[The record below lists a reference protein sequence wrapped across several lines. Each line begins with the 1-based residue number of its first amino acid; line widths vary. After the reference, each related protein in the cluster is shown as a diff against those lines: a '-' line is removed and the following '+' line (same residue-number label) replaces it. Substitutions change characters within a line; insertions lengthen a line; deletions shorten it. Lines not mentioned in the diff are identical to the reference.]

1 MRSKSSMF
9 FALPVV
15 LLSAVLVYGQGTSG
29 TILGTVTDPQGAVIA
44 GVTVS
49 VKNLD
54 TQRQRQVVTDSSGYY
69 RVEALP
75 VGRYE
80 VRAERQ
86 GFKVSVNSLTLTVG
100 EEAVTNLKMEV
111 GSLSEQV
118 IVTSAGT
125 EVETTTATMGGLV
138 DEKKIRDLPLNGRS
152 FDQLIYLQPGVTV
165 ATSAGSSPNQGR
177 GTKFSV
183 GGARL
188 TSNLFMLDGTDMND
202 SQNFTPGGAGGQM
215 FGVESIKEFKVITHN
230 APAEYGRSMG
240 GIINAVS
247 QTGTNNLH
255 GDLFEFLRN
264 SALDA
269 KNYFDN
275 ANLPI
280 PPFKRNQF
288 GGAVGGPVLL
298 PHFGEGGPAIG
309 YHGKDKLFF
318 FANYEGLR
326 ETLGVTKNA
335 VVPDANARTGKIGT
349 ATPIIVNPA
358 VVPYVNLIPV
368 ANGPLILTSTG
379 APTGFAQLQFSQA
392 QPVHVNY
399 LTGRVDWNRTSKD
412 ALFVRYTIDDST
424 KLRQDA
430 PDHVMGLFAEN
441 ETHRNQYVTL
451 QDTRVLSA
459 NKVNQLRFGFNR
471 STLQVNL
478 LNQANVP
485 ASLSFIPG
493 QPFGHVTITGMSPLG
508 TVVNDPR
515 SFFMNSYQ
523 PSDDFSITHGNH
535 AFKTGVFIER
545 FQWNTAAFNRI
556 GGDYSFASLKD
567 FLTANVKSVVVPFPG
582 ADPHR
587 SIRATLFAGYFQDDW
602 RAARR
607 LTLNLGL
614 RYELTTVPTEKFGQS
629 SFLLTPSDTA
639 LQIHTPFAGNHKNF
653 APRVGLA
660 WDVSGDGKT
669 SVRAGFG
676 IYYDQILLNQFLNLF
691 DRNPNPDL
699 KSGWLTVTLPQPG
712 IPAPFPNPLAAAQS
726 AGAGFAL
733 QNTVFNNYK
742 TPYLYQYS
750 LEVQRQIAKN
760 LVASVAYVGSRGK
773 HLVERRDGNTPV
785 PIVLA
790 GGVPCN
796 AGAVSAT
803 NPILPA
809 GTLCTP
815 KTALRRNSKWA
826 DMQTRSLDGLSWYDS
841 MQVSVLRR
849 FAGGLQVQAAY
860 TWSKSLDTSSGL
872 FSEEADNAA
881 TGVEI
886 PDNIRNEKGLSNFD
900 VRHNAIINVLY
911 ELPFGKS
918 LRGVSGQLLSGW
930 QIGGIGTFAAGVPFT
945 VENSA
950 NRSQNQATGSNFSDR
965 PNLVT
970 GASNNPTHGVS
981 AGCTFGTGTSAIT
994 VAAGTPV
1001 GTPSHWFD
1009 PCAFVPQPLG
1019 TFGNLGRNTLIGPGR
1034 STIDFLVNKHFRISE
1049 KRELQFR
1056 TEVFN
1061 ILNHPNFEAPN
1072 INFRRIFDGSGNLLP
1087 TFGQLTNTTS
1097 TSRQIQ
1103 FGLKFI
1109 F

>member
-1 MRSKSSMF
+1 MRSKSSIF

-15 LLSAVLVYGQGTSG
+15 VLAAVLAYGQGTSG
-29 TILGTVTDPQGAVIA
+29 TILGTVTDPQSAVIA

-118 IVTSAGT
+118 IVTSTGT

-255 GDLFEFLRN
+255 GDIFEFLRN

-349 ATPIIVNPA
+349 ATPITVNPA

-379 APTGFAQLQFSQA
+379 APTGFAQLQFSQP

-399 LTGRVDWNRTSKD
+399 FTGRVDWNRTSKD
-412 ALFVRYTIDDST
+412 SLFVRYTIDDST

-441 ETHRNQYVTL
+441 EAHRNQYVTL

-733 QNTVFNNYK
+733 QNTVFDNYK

-785 PIVLA
+785 PIALP

>member
-54 TQRQRQVVTDSSGYY
+54 TQRQRQVTTDSSGYY

-118 IVTSAGT
+118 IVTSTGT

-255 GDLFEFLRN
+255 GDIFEFLRN

-349 ATPIIVNPA
+349 ATPITVNPA

-379 APTGFAQLQFSQA
+379 APTGFAQLQFSQP

-399 LTGRVDWNRTSKD
+399 FTGRVDWNRTSKD
-412 ALFVRYTIDDST
+412 SLFVRYTIDDSA

-441 ETHRNQYVTL
+441 EAHRNQYVTL

-660 WDVSGDGKT
+660 WDVKGDGKT

-849 FAGGLQVQAAY
+849 FSGGLQVQAAY

-994 VAAGTPV
+994 IAAGTPV

-1103 FGLKFI
+1103 FGLKLI

>member
-1 MRSKSSMF
+1 MLRLRLTF
-9 FALPVV
+9 FV
-15 LLSAVLVYGQGTSG
+15 LLIIVLSAVAIFGQGTSG

-44 GVTVS
+44 GVAVS

-86 GFKVSVNSLTLTVG
+86 GFKVTLSSLTLTVG
-100 EEAVTNLKMEV
+100 EEAVTNFKMEV

-118 IVTSAGT
+118 IVTSTGT

-275 ANLPI
+275 ASLPI

-349 ATPIIVNPA
+349 ATPITVNPA

-379 APTGFAQLQFSQA
+379 APTGFAQLQFSQP

-399 LTGRVDWNRTSKD
+399 FTGRVDWNRTSKD
-412 ALFVRYTIDDST
+412 SLFVRYTIDDST

-523 PSDDFSITHGNH
+523 PSDDFSVTHGNH

-567 FLTANVKSVVVPFPG
+567 LLTANVKSVVVPFPG

-602 RAARR
+602 RATRR

-660 WDVSGDGKT
+660 WDVRGDGKT

-733 QNTVFNNYK
+733 QNTVFNNFK

-900 VRHNAIINVLY
+900 VRHNAIINALY

-918 LRGVSGQLLSGW
+918 LRGVGRQLFSGW

-1034 STIDFLVNKHFRISE
+1034 STVDFLVNKHFRISE

>member
-1 MRSKSSMF
+1 MLKNRLTF
-9 FALPVV
+9 LVLPVIV
-15 LLSAVLVYGQGTSG
+15 LSAVVICGQGTSG
-29 TILGTVTDPQGAVIA
+29 TILGTVTDPQAAVIA

-54 TQRQRQVVTDSSGYY
+54 TQLQRQVVTDSSGYY

-86 GFKVSVNSLTLTVG
+86 GFKVTVNSLTLTVG
-100 EEAVTNLKMEV
+100 EEAVTNFKMEV

-118 IVTSAGT
+118 IVTSTGT

-298 PHFGEGGPAIG
+298 PHFGEGGPAVG

-349 ATPIIVNPA
+349 ATPITVNPA

-379 APTGFAQLQFSQA
+379 TPTGFAQLQFSQP
-392 QPVHVNY
+392 QPTRVNY
-399 LTGRVDWNRTSKD
+399 FTGRVDWNRTSKD
-412 ALFVRYTIDDST
+412 SLFVRYTIDDSS

-523 PSDDFSITHGNH
+523 PSDDFSVTHGNH

-602 RAARR
+602 RATRR

-660 WDVSGDGKT
+660 WDVRGDGKT

-676 IYYDQILLNQFLNLF
+676 MYYDQILLNQFLNLF

-733 QNTVFNNYK
+733 QNTVFNNFK

-900 VRHNAIINVLY
+900 VRHNAIINALY

-918 LRGVSGQLLSGW
+918 LRGVGRQLFSGW

-1034 STIDFLVNKHFRISE
+1034 STVDFLVNKHFRISE

>member
-1 MRSKSSMF
+1 MLKNRLTF
-9 FALPVV
+9 LVLPVIV
-15 LLSAVLVYGQGTSG
+15 LSAVVICGQGTSG

-54 TQRQRQVVTDSSGYY
+54 TQLQRQVVTDSSGYY

-86 GFKVSVNSLTLTVG
+86 GFKVTVNSLTLTVG
-100 EEAVTNLKMEV
+100 EEAVTNFKMEV

-118 IVTSAGT
+118 IVTSTGT

-255 GDLFEFLRN
+255 GDIFEFLRN

-349 ATPIIVNPA
+349 ATPITVNPA

-379 APTGFAQLQFSQA
+379 TPTGFAQLQFSQP
-392 QPVHVNY
+392 QPTRVNY
-399 LTGRVDWNRTSKD
+399 FTGRVDWNRTSKD
-412 ALFVRYTIDDST
+412 SLFVRYTIDDSS

-523 PSDDFSITHGNH
+523 PSDDFSVTHGNH

-602 RAARR
+602 RATRR

-660 WDVSGDGKT
+660 WDVRGDGKT

-676 IYYDQILLNQFLNLF
+676 MYYDQILLNQFLNLF

-712 IPAPFPNPLAAAQS
+712 ITAPFPNPLAAAQS

-733 QNTVFNNYK
+733 QNTVFDNYK

-900 VRHNAIINVLY
+900 VRHNAIINALY

-918 LRGVSGQLLSGW
+918 LRGVGRQLFSGW

-1034 STIDFLVNKHFRISE
+1034 STVDFLVNKHFRISE

>member
-1 MRSKSSMF
+1 M
-9 FALPVV
+9 
-15 LLSAVLVYGQGTSG
+15 
-29 TILGTVTDPQGAVIA
+29 
-44 GVTVS
+44 
-49 VKNLD
+49 
-54 TQRQRQVVTDSSGYY
+54 
-69 RVEALP
+69 
-75 VGRYE
+75 
-80 VRAERQ
+80 
-86 GFKVSVNSLTLTVG
+86 
-100 EEAVTNLKMEV
+100 
-111 GSLSEQV
+111 
-118 IVTSAGT
+118 
-125 EVETTTATMGGLV
+125 
-138 DEKKIRDLPLNGRS
+138 
-152 FDQLIYLQPGVTV
+152 
-165 ATSAGSSPNQGR
+165 
-177 GTKFSV
+177 
-183 GGARL
+183 
-188 TSNLFMLDGTDMND
+188 
-202 SQNFTPGGAGGQM
+202 
-215 FGVESIKEFKVITHN
+215 
-230 APAEYGRSMG
+230 
-240 GIINAVS
+240 
-247 QTGTNNLH
+247 
-255 GDLFEFLRN
+255 
-264 SALDA
+264 
-269 KNYFDN
+269 
-275 ANLPI
+275 
-280 PPFKRNQF
+280 
-288 GGAVGGPVLL
+288 
-298 PHFGEGGPAIG
+298 
-309 YHGKDKLFF
+309 
-318 FANYEGLR
+318 
-326 ETLGVTKNA
+326 
-335 VVPDANARTGKIGT
+335 
-349 ATPIIVNPA
+349 
-358 VVPYVNLIPV
+358 
-368 ANGPLILTSTG
+368 
-379 APTGFAQLQFSQA
+379 
-392 QPVHVNY
+392 
-399 LTGRVDWNRTSKD
+399 
-412 ALFVRYTIDDST
+412 
-424 KLRQDA
+424 
-430 PDHVMGLFAEN
+430 
-441 ETHRNQYVTL
+441 
-451 QDTRVLSA
+451 
-459 NKVNQLRFGFNR
+459 
-471 STLQVNL
+471 
-478 LNQANVP
+478 
-485 ASLSFIPG
+485 
-493 QPFGHVTITGMSPLG
+493 
-508 TVVNDPR
+508 
-515 SFFMNSYQ
+515 
-523 PSDDFSITHGNH
+523 
-535 AFKTGVFIER
+535 
-545 FQWNTAAFNRI
+545 
-556 GGDYSFASLKD
+556 
-567 FLTANVKSVVVPFPG
+567 
-582 ADPHR
+582 
-587 SIRATLFAGYFQDDW
+587 
-602 RAARR
+602 
-607 LTLNLGL
+607 
-614 RYELTTVPTEKFGQS
+614 PTEKFGQS

-660 WDVSGDGKT
+660 WDVRGDGKT

-733 QNTVFNNYK
+733 QNTVFDNYK

-849 FAGGLQVQAAY
+849 FSGGLQVQAAY

-911 ELPFGKS
+911 ELPFGKGAKGAG
-918 LRGVSGQLLSGW
+918 RQLLSGW
-930 QIGGIGTFAAGVPFT
+930 QIGGIGSFATGVPFT

-1019 TFGNLGRNTLIGPGR
+1019 TFGNLGRNTLIGPRR

-1061 ILNHPNFEAPN
+1061 ILNHPNFEAP
-1072 INFRRIFDGSGNLLP
+1072 IKSFRQIFDGSGNLLP
-1087 TFGQLTNTTS
+1087 TFGQLTNTTT

>member
-54 TQRQRQVVTDSSGYY
+54 TRRQRQVVTDSSGYY

-118 IVTSAGT
+118 IVTSTGT

-183 GGARL
+183 SGARL

-247 QTGTNNLH
+247 NTGTNNIH
-255 GDLFEFLRN
+255 GDVFEFLRN

-269 KNYFDN
+269 KNFFDSPT
-275 ANLPI
+275 API

-288 GGAVGGPVLL
+288 GGVIGGPI
-298 PHFGEGGPAIG
+298 H
-309 YHGKDKLFF
+309 HDKIFY

-326 ETLGVTKNA
+326 ESLGVTHFAQVPEDDARAGRIIDRVTGKVTTVTINSG
-335 VVPDANARTGKIGT
+335 VVPYLNLIPRANGSAT
-349 ATPIIVNPA
+349 ATPG
-358 VVPYVNLIPV
+358 V
-368 ANGPLILTSTG
+368 AI
-379 APTGFAQLQFSQA
+379 LQFSNQ
-392 QPVHVNY
+392 QPAHVNY
-399 LTGRVDWNRTSKD
+399 VTGRIDWNRTANDS
-412 ALFVRYTIDDST
+412 LFGRYTIDDST

-430 PDHVMGLFAEN
+430 PDHVLGLFAEN
-441 ETHRNQYVTL
+441 EGHRNQYITL
-451 QDTRVLSA
+451 QDTRILSST
-459 NKVNQLRFGFNR
+459 KVNQLRLGFNR
-471 STLQVNL
+471 STLHVDL
-478 LNQANVP
+478 VNQANVP
-485 ASLSFIPG
+485 ASLSFLPG
-493 QPFGHVTITGMSPLG
+493 QPFGHISITGMSPVG

-515 SFFMNSYQ
+515 AFFMNSYQ
-523 PSDDFSITHGNH
+523 PSDDLSITHGNH

-545 FQWNTAAFNRI
+545 FQWNTNASNRI
-556 GGDYSFASLKD
+556 GGDYSFASLSD
-567 FLTANVKSVVVPFPG
+567 FLTAKVKSAVVPFPG

-602 RAARR
+602 RVRRR

-660 WDVSGDGKT
+660 WDVRGDGKT

-733 QNTVFNNYK
+733 QNTVFNNFK

-785 PIVLA
+785 PIVLS

-815 KTALRRNSKWA
+815 KTALRKNSKWA

-860 TWSKSLDTSSGL
+860 T
-872 FSEEADNAA
+872 
-881 TGVEI
+881 
-886 PDNIRNEKGLSNFD
+886 
-900 VRHNAIINVLY
+900 
-911 ELPFGKS
+911 
-918 LRGVSGQLLSGW
+918 
-930 QIGGIGTFAAGVPFT
+930 
-945 VENSA
+945 
-950 NRSQNQATGSNFSDR
+950 
-965 PNLVT
+965 
-970 GASNNPTHGVS
+970 
-981 AGCTFGTGTSAIT
+981 
-994 VAAGTPV
+994 
-1001 GTPSHWFD
+1001 
-1009 PCAFVPQPLG
+1009 
-1019 TFGNLGRNTLIGPGR
+1019 
-1034 STIDFLVNKHFRISE
+1034 
-1049 KRELQFR
+1049 
-1056 TEVFN
+1056 
-1061 ILNHPNFEAPN
+1061 
-1072 INFRRIFDGSGNLLP
+1072 
-1087 TFGQLTNTTS
+1087 
-1097 TSRQIQ
+1097 
-1103 FGLKFI
+1103 
-1109 F
+1109 

>member
-1 MRSKSSMF
+1 MLRLRLTF
-9 FALPVV
+9 FVLPIIV
-15 LLSAVLVYGQGTSG
+15 LSAVVIYGQGTSG
-29 TILGTVTDPQGAVIA
+29 TILGTVTDPQGAVVA
-44 GVTVS
+44 GATVS

-54 TQRQRQVVTDSSGYY
+54 TQRQRQVVTDSDGYY

-86 GFKVSVNSLTLTVG
+86 GFKVTLSSLTLTVG
-100 EEAVTNLKMEV
+100 EEAVTNFKMEV

-118 IVTSAGT
+118 IVTSTGT

-165 ATSAGSSPNQGR
+165 ATSAGASPNQGR

-183 GGARL
+183 SGARL

-247 QTGTNNLH
+247 NTGTNNIH
-255 GDLFEFLRN
+255 GDVFEFLRN

-269 KNYFDN
+269 KNFFDSPT
-275 ANLPI
+275 API
-280 PPFKRNQF
+280 PSFKRNQF
-288 GGAVGGPVLL
+288 GGVIGGPI
-298 PHFGEGGPAIG
+298 H
-309 YHGKDKLFF
+309 HDKIFY

-326 ETLGVTKNA
+326 ETLGVTHFAQVPDDDARAGRIIDRVTGKVTTVTINSG
-335 VVPDANARTGKIGT
+335 VVPYLNLIPRANGPAT
-349 ATPIIVNPA
+349 ATPG
-358 VVPYVNLIPV
+358 V
-368 ANGPLILTSTG
+368 AI
-379 APTGFAQLQFSQA
+379 LQFSNQ
-392 QPVHVNY
+392 QPAHVNY
-399 LTGRVDWNRTSKD
+399 VTGRIDWNRTSKD
-412 ALFVRYTIDDST
+412 SLFGRYTIDDST

-430 PDHVMGLFAEN
+430 PDHVLGLFAEN
-441 ETHRNQYVTL
+441 EGHRNQYITL
-451 QDTRVLSA
+451 QDTRILSST
-459 NKVNQLRFGFNR
+459 KVNQLRLGFNR
-471 STLQVNL
+471 STLHVDL
-478 LNQANVP
+478 VNQANVP
-485 ASLSFIPG
+485 ASLSFLPG
-493 QPFGHVTITGMSPLG
+493 QPFGHISITGMSPVG

-515 SFFMNSYQ
+515 AFFMNSYQ
-523 PSDDFSITHGNH
+523 PSDDLSITHGNH

-545 FQWNTAAFNRI
+545 FQWNTNASNRI
-556 GGDYSFASLKD
+556 GGDYSFASLSD
-567 FLTANVKSVVVPFPG
+567 FLTAKVKSAVVPFPG

-602 RAARR
+602 RVRRR

-614 RYELTTVPTEKFGQS
+614 RYELTTVPTEKHGLS
-629 SFLLTPSDTA
+629 SFLLSPSDTA
-639 LQIHTPFAGNHKNF
+639 LQIHSPFAGNHKNF
-653 APRVGLA
+653 APRAGFA
-660 WDVSGDGKT
+660 WDVRGDGKT
-669 SVRAGFG
+669 SVRGGFG

-691 DRNPNPDL
+691 DRNPTPDL
-699 KSGWLTVTLPQPG
+699 KGGWLSVTLP
-712 IPAPFPNPLAAAQS
+712 ITSVTPAVPATFPNPPSPAQIQAGCAAKPS
-726 AGAGFAL
+726 ACFSL
-733 QNTVFNNYK
+733 QNVVFGNFK

-760 LVASVAYVGSRGK
+760 LVASVAFVGSRGK
-773 HLVERRDGNTPV
+773 HLVERIEGNTPV

-796 AGAVSAT
+796 TGAVSAT

-815 KTALRRNSKWA
+815 KTAIRRNPNWDA
-826 DMQTRSLDGLSWYDS
+826 MQTRSLNGLSWYDS
-841 MQVSVLRR
+841 MQVSVIRR
-849 FAGGLQVQAAY
+849 FSAGLQVQGTY
-860 TWSKSLDTSSGL
+860 TWSKSLDTSAGL

-900 VRHNAIINVLY
+900 VRHNAVINVLY

-918 LRGVSGQLLSGW
+918 LKGAGRQLLSGW
-930 QIGGIGTFAAGVPFT
+930 QIGGIGTIVSGNPFT
-945 VENSA
+945 VENSG
-950 NRSQNQATGSNFSDR
+950 NRSQDQASGSNFADR

-970 GASNNPTHGVS
+970 GASNNPTSGVS
-981 AGCTFGTGTSAIT
+981 AGCTFGTGSI
-994 VAAGTPV
+994 AAGTPL
-1001 GTPSHWFD
+1001 GTPTHWFD

-1061 ILNHPNFEAPN
+1061 LLNHPNFEAPN
-1072 INFRRIFDGSGNLLP
+1072 SANRRIFDSSGNLVAS
-1087 TFGQLTNTTS
+1087 GQLTNTTT

>member
-1 MRSKSSMF
+1 MRSKSSIF

-15 LLSAVLVYGQGTSG
+15 LLSAVLIYGQGTSG
-29 TILGTVTDPQGAVIA
+29 SILGTVTDPQGAVIA

-86 GFKVSVNSLTLTVG
+86 GFKVTVNSLTLTVG
-100 EEAVTNLKMEV
+100 EEAVTNFKMEV

-118 IVTSAGT
+118 IVTSTGT

-349 ATPIIVNPA
+349 ATPITVNPA

-379 APTGFAQLQFSQA
+379 TPTGFAQLQFSQP
-392 QPVHVNY
+392 QPTRVNY
-399 LTGRVDWNRTSKD
+399 FTGRVDWNRTAKD
-412 ALFVRYTIDDST
+412 SLFARYTIDDSS

-523 PSDDFSITHGNH
+523 PSDDFSVTHGNH

-602 RAARR
+602 RATRR

-660 WDVSGDGKT
+660 WDVRGDGKT

-676 IYYDQILLNQFLNLF
+676 MYYDQILLNQFLNLF

-733 QNTVFNNYK
+733 QNTVFNNFK

-900 VRHNAIINVLY
+900 VRHNAIINALY

-918 LRGVSGQLLSGW
+918 LRGVGRQLFSGW

>member
-1 MRSKSSMF
+1 M
-9 FALPVV
+9 
-15 LLSAVLVYGQGTSG
+15 
-29 TILGTVTDPQGAVIA
+29 
-44 GVTVS
+44 
-49 VKNLD
+49 
-54 TQRQRQVVTDSSGYY
+54 
-69 RVEALP
+69 
-75 VGRYE
+75 
-80 VRAERQ
+80 
-86 GFKVSVNSLTLTVG
+86 
-100 EEAVTNLKMEV
+100 
-111 GSLSEQV
+111 
-118 IVTSAGT
+118 
-125 EVETTTATMGGLV
+125 
-138 DEKKIRDLPLNGRS
+138 
-152 FDQLIYLQPGVTV
+152 
-165 ATSAGSSPNQGR
+165 
-177 GTKFSV
+177 
-183 GGARL
+183 
-188 TSNLFMLDGTDMND
+188 
-202 SQNFTPGGAGGQM
+202 
-215 FGVESIKEFKVITHN
+215 
-230 APAEYGRSMG
+230 
-240 GIINAVS
+240 
-247 QTGTNNLH
+247 
-255 GDLFEFLRN
+255 
-264 SALDA
+264 
-269 KNYFDN
+269 
-275 ANLPI
+275 
-280 PPFKRNQF
+280 
-288 GGAVGGPVLL
+288 
-298 PHFGEGGPAIG
+298 
-309 YHGKDKLFF
+309 
-318 FANYEGLR
+318 
-326 ETLGVTKNA
+326 
-335 VVPDANARTGKIGT
+335 
-349 ATPIIVNPA
+349 
-358 VVPYVNLIPV
+358 
-368 ANGPLILTSTG
+368 
-379 APTGFAQLQFSQA
+379 QFSQP
-392 QPVHVNY
+392 QPTRVNY
-399 LTGRVDWNRTSKD
+399 FTGRVDWNRTSKD
-412 ALFVRYTIDDST
+412 SLFVRYTIDDSS

-523 PSDDFSITHGNH
+523 PSDDFSVTHGNH

-602 RAARR
+602 RATRR

-660 WDVSGDGKT
+660 WDVRGDGKT

-676 IYYDQILLNQFLNLF
+676 MYYDQILLNQFLNLF

-733 QNTVFNNYK
+733 QNTVFNNFK

-900 VRHNAIINVLY
+900 VRHNAIINALY

-918 LRGVSGQLLSGW
+918 LRGVGRQLFSGW

-1034 STIDFLVNKHFRISE
+1034 STVDFLVNKHFRISE

>member
-1 MRSKSSMF
+1 MLRKRLTF
-9 FALPVV
+9 LVLPVIV
-15 LLSAVLVYGQGTSG
+15 LSAVVICGQGTSG

-54 TQRQRQVVTDSSGYY
+54 TQLQRQVVTDSSGYY

-86 GFKVSVNSLTLTVG
+86 GFKVTVNSLTLTVG
-100 EEAVTNLKMEV
+100 EEAVTNFKMEV

-118 IVTSAGT
+118 IVTSTGT

-349 ATPIIVNPA
+349 ATPITVNPA

-379 APTGFAQLQFSQA
+379 TPTGFAQLQFSQP
-392 QPVHVNY
+392 QPTRVNY
-399 LTGRVDWNRTSKD
+399 FTGRVDWNRTAKD
-412 ALFVRYTIDDST
+412 SLFARYTIDDSS

-523 PSDDFSITHGNH
+523 PSDDFSVTHGNH

-602 RAARR
+602 RATRR

-660 WDVSGDGKT
+660 WDVRGDGKT

-676 IYYDQILLNQFLNLF
+676 MYYDQILLNQFLNLF

-733 QNTVFNNYK
+733 QNTVFNNFK

-900 VRHNAIINVLY
+900 VRHNAIINALY

-918 LRGVSGQLLSGW
+918 LRGVGRQLFSGW

-1034 STIDFLVNKHFRISE
+1034 STVDFLVNKHFRISE

>member
-118 IVTSAGT
+118 IVTSTGT

-255 GDLFEFLRN
+255 GDIFEFLRN

-349 ATPIIVNPA
+349 ATPITVNAA
-358 VVPYVNLIPV
+358 VIPYVNLIPV

-379 APTGFAQLQFSQA
+379 APTGFAQLQFSQP

-399 LTGRVDWNRTSKD
+399 FTGRVDWNRTSND
-412 ALFVRYTIDDST
+412 SLFVRYTMDDST

-430 PDHVMGLFAEN
+430 PDHVMGLFAED

-471 STLQVNL
+471 STLQVAL

-660 WDVSGDGKT
+660 WDVRGDGKT

-712 IPAPFPNPLAAAQS
+712 IPAPFPHPLAAAQS

-733 QNTVFNNYK
+733 QNTVFDNYK
-742 TPYLYQYS
+742 APYLYQYS

-849 FAGGLQVQAAY
+849 FSGGLQVQAAY

-994 VAAGTPV
+994 VAAGTLV

>member
-1 MRSKSSMF
+1 MLRKRLTF
-9 FALPVV
+9 LVLPVIV
-15 LLSAVLVYGQGTSG
+15 LSAVVICGQGTSG
-29 TILGTVTDPQGAVIA
+29 TILGTVTDPQAAVIA

-54 TQRQRQVVTDSSGYY
+54 TQLQRQVVTDSSGYY

-86 GFKVSVNSLTLTVG
+86 GFKVTVNSLTLTVG
-100 EEAVTNLKMEV
+100 EEAVTNFKMEV

-118 IVTSAGT
+118 IVTSTGT

-349 ATPIIVNPA
+349 ATPITVNPA

-379 APTGFAQLQFSQA
+379 TPTGFAQLQFSQP
-392 QPVHVNY
+392 QPTRVNY
-399 LTGRVDWNRTSKD
+399 FTGRVDWNRTAKD
-412 ALFVRYTIDDST
+412 SLFVRYTIDDST

-441 ETHRNQYVTL
+441 EAHRNQYVTL

-523 PSDDFSITHGNH
+523 PSDDLSITHGNH

-602 RAARR
+602 RATRR

-660 WDVSGDGKT
+660 WDVRGDGKT

-676 IYYDQILLNQFLNLF
+676 MYYDQILLNQFLNLF

-733 QNTVFNNYK
+733 QNTVFNNFK

-900 VRHNAIINVLY
+900 VRHNAIINALY

-918 LRGVSGQLLSGW
+918 LRGVGRQLFSGW

-1019 TFGNLGRNTLIGPGR
+1019 TFGNLGRNTLIGPRR
-1034 STIDFLVNKHFRISE
+1034 STVDFLVNKHFRISE